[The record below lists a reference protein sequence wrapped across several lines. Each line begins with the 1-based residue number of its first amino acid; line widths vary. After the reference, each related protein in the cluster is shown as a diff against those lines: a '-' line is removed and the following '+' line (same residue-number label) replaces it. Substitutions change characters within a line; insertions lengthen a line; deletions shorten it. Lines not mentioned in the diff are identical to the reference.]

1 MKIREYFGC
10 GVPVVTTDVAGIGT
24 RWLVGVVGEQG
35 DARSLGSE
43 RVVVGERGVLV
54 PPDDPERF
62 AVALLWLLRHPE
74 ARQQMSLAARHFAE
88 THCSW
93 DEVARQ
99 TAAVFEQVIR
109 KEQHQPQ

>member
-24 RWLVGVVGEQG
+24 RWLVGAAGEQG
-35 DARSLGSE
+35 DARSLGNE
-43 RVVVGERGVLV
+43 RMVVGERGVLV

-62 AVALLWLLRHPE
+62 AAALLWLLRHPE
-74 ARQQMSLAARHFAE
+74 ARQQMGFAARRFAE
-88 THCSW
+88 AYCSW

-99 TAAVFEQVIR
+99 TIKVFESITM
-109 KEQHQPQ
+109 